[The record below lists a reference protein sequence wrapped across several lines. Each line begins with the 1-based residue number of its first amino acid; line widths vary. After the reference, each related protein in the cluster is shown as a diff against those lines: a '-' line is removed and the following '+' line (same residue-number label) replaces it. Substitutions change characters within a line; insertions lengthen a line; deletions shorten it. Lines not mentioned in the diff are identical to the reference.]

1 MNSNSL
7 ECGLRAIEAAIAVE
21 GRVVSL
27 YCDQSLRNTRRQALC
42 DLATA
47 NGSEV
52 HYVEKKVLDEKTQG
66 AKHQGMVALC
76 RAEGPM
82 APGLS
87 ELLMHLDNL
96 STLPLL
102 LVVDGLQDPRN
113 LGACWRSA
121 AALGADALVMPK
133 GRGADITSTVTRVAA
148 GGASQVPMFQVS
160 NWSRALVALKK
171 HGIWLIGADE
181 SSQTPLGEVDFKL
194 PTALVVGGEER
205 GIRPITRKQ
214 CDSMVRIPTSSTFG
228 SLNVSVAVG
237 VLLYEVAR
245 QRAR

>member
-1 MNSNSL
+1 M

-21 GRVVSL
+21 GRIISL
-27 YCDQSLRNTRRQALC
+27 YCDRSLRNARRQALC

-47 NGSEV
+47 NGIEV
-52 HYVEKKVLDEKTQG
+52 HYVEKKILDEKTQG
-66 AKHQGMVALC
+66 VRHQGMVALC
-76 RAEGPM
+76 RTDGPM

-87 ELLMHLDNL
+87 ELLSRLDNL
-96 STLPLL
+96 ETVPLL
-102 LVVDGLQDPRN
+102 LVIDGLQDPRN

-121 AALGADALVMPK
+121 AALGADALVIPK
-133 GRGADITSTVTRVAA
+133 GRGADITATVTRVAA

-160 NWSRALVALKK
+160 NWSRALTALKK

-181 SSQTPLGEVDFKL
+181 SSQTPVSEIDFKL
-194 PTALVVGGEER
+194 PTAVVVGGEER

-214 CDSMVRIPTSSTFG
+214 CDSIARIPTASVFG

-237 VLLYEVAR
+237 VLLYEAAR
-245 QRAR
+245 QRAG

>member
-1 MNSNSL
+1 LNSNLL
-7 ECGLRAIEAAIAVE
+7 ECGLRAIEAAIGIE

-27 YCDQSLRNTRRQALC
+27 YCDQSLRNSRRQALC
-42 DLATA
+42 DRAVA
-47 NGSEV
+47 AGIEV
-52 HYVEKKVLDEKTQG
+52 HYVEKKRLDEKTEG
-66 AKHQGMVALC
+66 ARHQGLVALC
-76 RAEGPM
+76 RVEGPM
-82 APGLS
+82 VPGLAD
-87 ELLMHLDNL
+87 LLMHLDNL
-96 STLPLL
+96 NTMPLL

-121 AALGADALVMPK
+121 AALGAHALVMPK
-133 GRGADITSTVTRVAA
+133 GRGADITATVTRVAA

-160 NWSRALVALKK
+160 NWSRALTALKK

-181 SSQTPLGEVDFKL
+181 SSHTSVGEVDLKL

-214 CDSMVRIPTSSTFG
+214 CDSMGRIPTSTTFG

-245 QRAR
+245 QRAK

>member
-1 MNSNSL
+1 M
-7 ECGLRAIEAAIAVE
+7 
-21 GRVVSL
+21 VSL
-27 YCDQSLRNTRRQALC
+27 YCDQSLRNARRQTLC
-42 DLATA
+42 DLAAA
-47 NGSEV
+47 NGIEV
-52 HYVEKKVLDEKTQG
+52 HYVEKNALDERSQG
-66 AKHQGMVALC
+66 ARHQGMVALC
-76 RAEGPM
+76 RDEGSVV
-82 APGLS
+82 PGLG

-96 STLPLL
+96 QTMPLL

-121 AALGADALVMPK
+121 AALGVDALLMPK
-133 GRGADITSTVTRVAA
+133 GRGADITATVTRVAA

-160 NWSRALVALKK
+160 NWSRALTALKK

-181 SSQTPLGEVDFKL
+181 SSPTSLGEADFNL

-214 CDSMVRIPTSSTFG
+214 CDSIVRIPTSTTFG

-237 VLLYEVAR
+237 VLLYEAAR
-245 QRAR
+245 QRGG